1 MLRVPATIDFKI
13 TTAMKKIIL
22 LAAAMLMAAGVYGQK
37 SGFINTEQI
46 FRAIP
51 EYGLALGTLD
61 ELARQ
66 EQVRVDADFARV
78 AEMYERY
85 QHQRQSLSENARKQ
99 VEDNI
104 IRLEKE
110 AQEKQAAFFGS
121 EGTLMQKRIELLKP
135 IQDRVFGVVDLV
147 AKLQQCDVVIDISNN
162 PSIVYY
168 NPENDLTAEVLK
180 SLGINK

>member
-1 MLRVPATIDFKI
+1 
-13 TTAMKKIIL
+13 MKKIIL